1 LPSLDN
7 LDRVITLSNC
17 IEAAIII
24 DGGDEAEPPLFSTSA
39 TVSKK
44 CVATAW
50 NHTGTCRNI
59 SSWIS

>member
-1 LPSLDN
+1 
-7 LDRVITLSNC
+7 VITLSNC